1 MIGVGSSLGAWLGA
15 EAAGQLVG
23 AFSLTPYQLQLL
35 IAAILISC
43 AVVTVVV
50 NGLETKRATPERAA
64 QAEAALTSTGTFE
77 LIFNNRYLTWIAALT
92 VLLNV
97 VNSTGEFLLGTVVA
111 EQARAI
117 APSDL
122 PA

>member
-1 MIGVGSSLGAWLGA
+1 MIGVGSSLGV

-23 AFSLTPYQLQLL
+23 AFSLPPYQLQLL
-35 IAAILISC
+35 AASILISC
-43 AVVTVVV
+43 TVVTVVV
-50 NGLETKRATPERAA
+50 NGIETKRATPERAA
-64 QAEAALTSTGTFE
+64 QAEAALTSTGAFE
-77 LIFNNRYLTWIAALT
+77 LIFNSRYLPWIAALT

-97 VNSTGEFLLGTVVA
+97 VNSTSEFLLGTVVA
-111 EQARAI
+111 EQARAF